1 MSYFSK
7 NIFYKIILF
16 LCLVATLMARLDGG
30 GEGGGVKGSK
40 IEVVENRPIFG
51 QI

>member
-16 LCLVATLMARLDGG
+16 LCLVATLMAYLDGR

-40 IEVVENRPIFG
+40 IELVENRPIFG